1 VWAALGTAIVSI
13 VGITVFGET
22 CNLAKLIGLVMIISG
37 VVIVEAHG

>member
-22 CNLAKLIGLVMIISG
+22 YNLAKLIGLAMIISG